1 MSATTLEQSS
11 VLHAVERASREEI
24 RALQRERMA
33 KVLRHAYDNVPHY
46 RRSFD
51 AAGVSPDDFKDLP
64 DIAKFPFT
72 VKTDLRDNY
81 PFGLLAVP
89 QEKIARIHGS
99 SGTTGK
105 PIVVGYTQGDI
116 DNWADLV
123 ARSIHAAGGRP
134 GMKVHVAYGY
144 GLFTGG
150 LGAHYGAERLGCTVI
165 PMSGGM
171 TERQVQLINDFRP
184 EIIMVTPSYMLALMD
199 EFRRQGLDPRQSSL
213 KIGIFGA
220 EPWTN
225 AMRQEIEQAFD
236 MQAVDIYGLSEVMGP
251 GVAQECVETKDGLHI
266 WEDHFYAEVIDP
278 STGAVL
284 PDGEMGEL
292 VFTTLTKEGQ
302 PVIRYR
308 TRDLTRLLPGTARPG
323 MRRMEKVTGRSD
335 DMIILRGVNVFPS
348 QIEEALLAQDWC
360 SGHFQIRLTR
370 EGRMDCM
377 TIHAECRAGLW
388 DGEGLQQEA
397 RALIEQIKN
406 TIGISTKVVIE
417 QPGGVERSV
426 GKMRRV
432 IDRRDQG

>member
-1 MSATTLEQSS
+1 MSATTLEQSP

-33 KVLRHAYDNVPHY
+33 KVQRHAYDNVPHY

-123 ARSIHAAGGRP
+123 ARSIYAAGGRP

-171 TERQVQLINDFRP
+171 TERQVQLINDFKP

-278 STGAVL
+278 NTGEVL
-284 PDGEMGEL
+284 PDGAMGEL

-360 SGHFQIRLTR
+360 SGHFQIRLTL

-377 TIHAECRAGLW
+377 AVHAECRAGLW
-388 DGEGLQQEA
+388 DGEGLKQEA

-406 TIGISTKVVIE
+406 TIGITTKVVIE